1 MEDDPKYSLI
11 IQYTN
16 GEVVKYELG
25 AIQTNEEGGQHTSHV
40 IDHFVSAIVNDAEVP
55 VPGEEGLKSLEVVL
69 AALDSSESKMIIK
82 L

>member
-11 IQYTN
+11 VQYTN